1 MGVYGESAVRA
12 VELIRTGECPDP
24 PAAWERAA
32 EEVCCSASTAAKTG
46 PRCAFLGLCE
56 EGLVAGVP
64 AGTYTTS
71 ILNKQ
76 YALDAVVYL
85 REAEEK
91 RRAKGGRHGPEMEIP
106 AQPQGAETRE
116 TTKTTE
122 KPSSPPSPPS
132 TGHRHVPE
140 PMVLWRHINGRVA
153 HSGQMDVVT
162 ALWKEGY
169 IE

>member
-24 PAAWERAA
+24 PAAWERAT
-32 EEVCCSASTAAKTG
+32 EEICCSPSTAAKTS

-91 RRAKGGRHGPEMEIP
+91 RRAKEGRHEPGTEKP
-106 AQPQGAETRE
+106 AQEA
-116 TTKTTE
+116 
-122 KPSSPPSPPS
+122 PSSPPPTPPPT
-132 TGHRHVPE
+132 TGRRYVPE
-140 PMVLWRHINGRVA
+140 PMVLWRHINGHVA
-153 HSGQMDVVT
+153 HGGQMDVVT